1 MFIVIVFSQSEHRFK
16 NMASAMA
23 LLCFQSPYFP
33 SVKLI
38 SVLTPFVP
46 DLSQCN
52 VLRLSCVVAGLY

>member
-1 MFIVIVFSQSEHRFK
+1 
-16 NMASAMA
+16 MA
-23 LLCFQSPYFP
+23 LLCFQSPFFP